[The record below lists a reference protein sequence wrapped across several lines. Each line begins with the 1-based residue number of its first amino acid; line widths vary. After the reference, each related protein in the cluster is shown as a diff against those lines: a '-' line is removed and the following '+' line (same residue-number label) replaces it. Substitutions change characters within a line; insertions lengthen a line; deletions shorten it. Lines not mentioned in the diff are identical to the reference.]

1 MTSPRY
7 SSMRRIAGIIQ
18 VTQARRTITAPAP
31 TNHAGTP
38 TASAKSDENAS
49 PSGIAQDIKRE
60 ESAVA
65 AQDAVAV
72 RGLRGEGARLGGEVE
87 VLLAR
92 RRTLGSAAHVEPC
105 RLAHALR
112 RTGTQISLYAAPSSR
127 TSLNESMR
135 KPSSSQ
141 GTSASH
147 SA

>member
-65 AQDAVAV
+65 V
-72 RGLRGEGARLGGEVE
+72 RGLRGAGARLGGEVE

-92 RRTLGSAAHVEPC
+92 RRTLGSAAHVEPG